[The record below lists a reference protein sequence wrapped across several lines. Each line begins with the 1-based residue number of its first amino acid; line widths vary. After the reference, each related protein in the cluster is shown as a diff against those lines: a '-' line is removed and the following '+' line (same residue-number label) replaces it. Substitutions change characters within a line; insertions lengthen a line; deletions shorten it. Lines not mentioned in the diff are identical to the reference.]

1 MRYLTFFMLIN
12 VCLLSNAFGHVLNT
26 STQQQLL
33 WTYELPS
40 NYTRGPVDI
49 LVQGTYYF
57 TKEKLGE
64 RYFVRLHSRITRIEF
79 QSKFGTLRYRLNGQ
93 DYRQDQVNATDGLGM
108 QGFDQVNVTSILASI
123 EVQFLNNSKLGYIGD
138 NIAYEV
144 GDIDKYGDLNK
155 LMLNLAGSKLKNIN
169 WQGSQSL
176 ESRINNLNK
185 PKPAQN
191 NPVKKELPSLPSTSS
206 SSSSSGNQ
214 SSSATTKSQSNSNS
228 SRSSTSSSSTS
239 SKSSTNANSSQSNNS
254 NEDQPMPIFGNKSM
268 QQLTQER
275 DDAVVNLVKTTVNT
289 LDFFLSEARE
299 NSIRKAQQRQI
310 EYQRAEEERLKREA
324 EESVNKKNAINDIEY
339 YLAKAE
345 AGDDFAMEK
354 VASAYL
360 TLKNEDKAT
369 IWYEKATN
377 SGSANACS
385 MLMYLK
391 ENKNSD
397 LYKKHTAE
405 SLKWLP
411 RQIELGDFSIAML
424 NISISYGSKS
434 SKWYEPKK
442 AITLYKQ
449 LAELGCAEAMFKL
462 GETLTGGNKYE
473 INKKKNFDVE
483 EGIKWLKLCSEF
495 EDSEW
500 SPKALEEISEIYREG
515 RLIKKNKEKADEYA
529 LAAKE
534 LQEKL
539 GYVFYMYAII
549 TSEDNGFA
557 IVTKLLTCHSR
568 TGEYGRSST
577 DEARIAKSRFADYIK
592 NKNWEEFINN
602 TKFNYSIEMI
612 NWSDQYDINK
622 KRLEDVRKRVSSGQK
637 VVIKEVDF
645 SYNKRQK

>member
-1 MRYLTFFMLIN
+1 MAQTFNFSSKYIPSN
-12 VCLLSNAFGHVLNT
+12 EEYGFAYRAEARVTVTKSDNYGKTFSVKLLSVTMDESGYYSYGKFYNRLEYPDLFTNINPK
-26 STQQQLL
+26 SF
-33 WTYELPS
+33 Y
-40 NYTRGPVDI
+40 
-49 LVQGTYYF
+49 LVQIGLNFDCKVSGSSIFDFNFITEENDNYSVRNTATCKVYNPNGIKVKVITDLEVAKAINLKISRLGT
-57 TKEKLGE
+57 
-64 RYFVRLHSRITRIEF
+64 
-79 QSKFGTLRYRLNGQ
+79 
-93 DYRQDQVNATDGLGM
+93 
-108 QGFDQVNVTSILASI
+108 
-123 EVQFLNNSKLGYIGD
+123 
-138 NIAYEV
+138 
-144 GDIDKYGDLNK
+144 
-155 LMLNLAGSKLKNIN
+155 
-169 WQGSQSL
+169 
-176 ESRINNLNK
+176 
-185 PKPAQN
+185 
-191 NPVKKELPSLPSTSS
+191 
-206 SSSSSGNQ
+206 
-214 SSSATTKSQSNSNS
+214 
-228 SRSSTSSSSTS
+228 
-239 SKSSTNANSSQSNNS
+239 SKSSSNNS
-254 NEDQPMPIFGNKSM
+254 SSQASSGKSSLTYETPVPTFSNKSI

-324 EESVNKKNAINDIEY
+324 EEYVNKKNAKNDIEY

-377 SGSANACS
+377 SGSAKACS

-397 LYKKHTAE
+397 LDKRHTAE

-434 SKWYEPKK
+434 SKWYDPKK

-473 INKKKNFDVE
+473 INEKKNFDVE

-495 EDSEW
+495 EDSKW
-500 SPKALEEISEIYREG
+500 SPKALEEISEIYTEG

-577 DEARIAKSRFADYIK
+577 DEARIAESRFADYIK
-592 NKNWEEFINN
+592 NKKWEEFINN

-612 NWSDQYDINK
+612 NWSNQYDINK